1 MKDLR
6 LRLVASHSC
15 IRLMTMLFLG
25 IALLPS
31 FHCHPGSAHYSS
43 YEIVTPKSVTVNGS
57 EGSVGR
63 ASYVLPMHGQKQ
75 LVHLKVNRNY
85 FVSNFPVYSYH
96 NGILG
101 QEILSMS
108 RDCHY
113 EGYIEGVLRS
123 FASVN
128 TCSGLRGILIEEET
142 SYGIEPVLSSKQFE
156 HVLYRMASETQV
168 SCGVASKDG
177 QMVSASQQEG
187 SRKPHNPQAPSY
199 LWSHTKYVEMFVV
212 VSNQRFQMWG
222 SDVKVTV
229 QRVVDIVALA
239 NTFTRGINTEIVLA
253 GMEIWTEGDLTEI
266 PGDLQ
271 VTLRNFNSWRQEK
284 LFPRVRH
291 DVAHMIIGHHPGDST
306 GHAFLNGACSR
317 GFAAAV
323 LSLHHEDVLL
333 FAALMVHELG
343 HNLGIQHDH
352 AACLCQG
359 KRPCLMH
366 ENITKGSGFSNCSSD
381 YFYHFLHEHKGTCL
395 FNKPWHKG
403 RTRRAATCGNG
414 VVEDQE
420 QCDCGG
426 LCDNNPCCDKNCQ
439 LKDNAQCADGLC
451 CRSCKLQKKGSV
463 CRDPRGACDVPE
475 YCDGMSG
482 VCPENRH
489 VQNGSKCH
497 GTSQCLQGECMDP
510 NIECSKIYGFGSFS
524 APNACYA
531 LINSKGNRFGNCGS
545 PPGNPTSYVKCSGD
559 NVMCG
564 KLVCT
569 AVPLLPIIKPTQT
582 MIQVPHE
589 DNWCWSMDATVHT
602 GTDTGYMKPGI
613 SCGPNKACKD
623 YQCSQST
630 EIIGSCDPE
639 KMCNARGVCN
649 DLGNCHCDDG
659 YAPPGCSEPGTG
671 GSVDSGPTDKPSDE
685 SDDNEDTSSFSS
697 LIAFIFLGLLVICV
711 IICGVCICIH
721 SVVPAEAPPE
731 ATEKVPEVTP
741 PADAPV
747 GGLPEEASEKE
758 IEEEEEE
765 EEKEEEEEEE
775 EEVQEEEEEEEEE
788 KETS

>member
-142 SYGIEPVLSSKQFE
+142 SYGIEPVLSSKRFE

-253 GMEIWTEGDLTEI
+253 GMEIWTEGDLTKI

-426 LCDNNPCCDKNCQ
+426 LCDNNPCCDENCQ
-439 LKDNAQCADGLC
+439 LKDNAQCAHGLC
-451 CRSCKLQKKGSV
+451 CLKCRIRKKGAL
-463 CRDPRGACDVPE
+463 CRFAQDECDLPE
-475 YCDGMSG
+475 YCDGTSAK
-482 VCPENRH
+482 CPAD
-489 VQNGSKCH
+489 SYKLD
-497 GTSQCLQGECMDP
+497 GTSCDRIYSCSGGQCKSADRQCRS
-510 NIECSKIYGFGSFS
+510 IFGHPARS
-524 APNACYA
+524 APEACY
-531 LINSKGNRFGNCGS
+531 ISMNSKGNRFGNCGR
-545 PPGNPTSYVKCSGD
+545 PTETNPAYVMCRDD
-559 NVMCG
+559 NLFCG
-564 KLVCT
+564 KLICT
-569 AVPLLPIIKPTQT
+569 GIKSLPPVRPQHTL
-582 MIQVPHE
+582 IQVAHG
-589 DNWCWSMDATVHT
+589 DDWCWSMDAQSAAGIPDDGAVGNGTHCAPDKICMQYSCTDRTVHYH
-602 GTDTGYMKPGI
+602 DCKPEVFCHG
-613 SCGPNKACKD
+613 N
-623 YQCSQST
+623 
-630 EIIGSCDPE
+630 
-639 KMCNARGVCN
+639 GVCN
-649 DLGNCHCDDG
+649 NLGHCHCEDG
-659 YAPPGCSEPGTG
+659 FAPPDCRDPGNG
-671 GSVDSGPTDKPSDE
+671 GSVDSGPVRNAQDRISTEEEIRKYNADLGDRHGGDKKVENQFLGKIPYISPLLLLALLL
-685 SDDNEDTSSFSS
+685 S
-697 LIAFIFLGLLVICV
+697 LIIAAIWTGKILHCSEDVLEENVEMT
-711 IICGVCICIH
+711 
-721 SVVPAEAPPE
+721 A
-731 ATEKVPEVTP
+731 PEVN
-741 PADAPV
+741 V
-747 GGLPEEASEKE
+747 GEN
-758 IEEEEEE
+758 
-765 EEKEEEEEEE
+765 
-775 EEVQEEEEEEEEE
+775 Q
-788 KETS
+788 